1 MSTFSLHVR
10 TRARTH
16 THLHIT
22 QIHINHTHI
31 HYINNNKIK
40 MRKFVKM
47 QLKIGPR
54 AVDEQQKA
62 RAVEMTR
69 EKDKKCR
76 EK

>member
-1 MSTFSLHVR
+1 
-10 TRARTH
+10 
-16 THLHIT
+16 
-22 QIHINHTHI
+22 
-31 HYINNNKIK
+31 

-47 QLKIGPR
+47 QLKIGHR

-62 RAVEMTR
+62 RAVEMTK